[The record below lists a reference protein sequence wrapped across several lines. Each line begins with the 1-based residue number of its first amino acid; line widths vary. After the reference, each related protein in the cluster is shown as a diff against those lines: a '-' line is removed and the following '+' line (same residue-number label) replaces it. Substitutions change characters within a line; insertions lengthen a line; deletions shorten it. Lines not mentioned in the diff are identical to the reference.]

1 MHIWNEIKRY
11 SIYIGFQLFDLY
23 VDLYIWINKQDF
35 IKYIFPIK
43 LKHIEP
49 ESAEWI
55 SICSMYNNDDKYDIC
70 NTYLENENTID
81 EQYILFCNRKEPC
94 NKTNRKEHLFLAK
107 QNNQYFTRTYF
118 SDKNNI
124 EIMKSNIKFTYIEYS
139 HPKMRNM
146 IELKIPSSMYMV
158 GNELFTPVFVLRLLT
173 YQSNNYYFDLEYK
186 ISILDN
192 EIKTIELTSDL
203 FIVLDK
209 DTYHI
214 HSI

>member
-35 IKYIFPIK
+35 LKYIFPIK

-55 SICSMYNNDDKYDIC
+55 SICSMYNNNDKYDIC
-70 NTYLENENTID
+70 NTYLENENTI
-81 EQYILFCNRKEPC
+81 EKQYILFCNRKESC

-118 SDKNNI
+118 SDKNSI
-124 EIMKSNIKFTYIEYS
+124 EMMKSNIKFTYIEYS
-139 HPKMRNM
+139 HRKMRNT
-146 IELKIPSSMYMV
+146 IELKIPSNMYMV
-158 GNELFTPVFVLRLLT
+158 GNELFTSVFVLRLLT

-186 ISILDN
+186 ISILDH

-209 DTYHI
+209 DTYYI